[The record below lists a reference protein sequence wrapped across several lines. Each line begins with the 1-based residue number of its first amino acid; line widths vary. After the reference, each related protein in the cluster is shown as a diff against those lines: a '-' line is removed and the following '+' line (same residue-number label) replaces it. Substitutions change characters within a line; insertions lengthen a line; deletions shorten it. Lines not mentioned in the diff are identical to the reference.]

1 MMTTR
6 LPMSL
11 ARPGAAVL
19 SSVLL
24 LLAGCGGDRDPEAG
38 GPAGSD
44 AAGAERQA
52 APPVDAAPDARTA
65 PPGDTAGMEGMEME
79 GAAGS
84 TVQLAPG
91 QADRIG
97 LRWGVAAREPIVRT
111 VRVSATVRYPE
122 SRMEWVS
129 PKVSGWV
136 ERLHVTF
143 RGAPVRA
150 GQPLMDLYSPELV
163 TAQEELLLARRLD
176 RTLPPGGFTGA
187 RDAGGRRDGGA
198 DRGEAVPEGLEQVAR
213 RRLAYWDIPD
223 AQVERLLETGEVRK
237 TMTLQSPATGV
248 VMEKRAF
255 EGQGVKAGENL
266 FMIAPTDP
274 VWIEAEVHEQD
285 LPFVREG
292 LSAGVTVGAL
302 PGRTLRGR
310 VSYLY
315 PELRENTRT
324 VVARIEVPNPRG
336 ELKPGMYAMARIE
349 SRTGPVLSV
358 PASAIL
364 HTGARSV
371 VFMAMGENRLMPMA
385 VETGRAGDER
395 VEVLRGLERGTR
407 VATSAQFLL
416 DSEANLMEAMQAM
429 MAEMGRAGED
439 GMEMEGMEGMEGMDT
454 DGSGDSSSGG
464 RP

>member
-1 MMTTR
+1 MSADD
-6 LPMSL
+6 LSNSL
-11 ARPGAAVL
+11 ARLRPVVL

-24 LLAGCGGDRDPEAG
+24 FVAGCGGDGTPEDG
-38 GPAGSD
+38 DVPRSD
-44 AAGAERQA
+44 TIAAEQEA
-52 APPVDAAPDARTA
+52 T
-65 PPGDTAGMEGMEME
+65 
-79 GAAGS
+79 GS
-84 TVQLAPG
+84 TVELAPG

-97 LRWGVAAREPIVRT
+97 LRWGTAAREPIVRT
-111 VRVSATVRYPE
+111 VRLSATMRYPE
-122 SRMEWVS
+122 SRMQWVS

-143 RGAPVRA
+143 EGAPVSA

-176 RTLPPGGFTGA
+176 RTLRAGGSAGA
-187 RDAGGRRDGGA
+187 SDAGATQAGGA
-198 DRGEAVPEGLEQVAR
+198 ARPLSGAEGLEQVAR

-223 AQVERLLETGEVRK
+223 AQVERLLETGEVRR
-237 TMTLQSPATGV
+237 TMTLLAPATGV

-274 VWIEAEVHEQD
+274 VWIEAEVHERD

-292 LSAGVTVGAL
+292 HSARVTAEGL

-310 VSYLY
+310 ISYLQ
-315 PELRENTRT
+315 PQLRASTRT

-336 ELKPGMYAMARIE
+336 RLRPGMYATVRIE
-349 SRTGPVLSV
+349 SRTEPVLSV
-358 PASAIL
+358 PGSAVL
-364 HTGARSV
+364 HTGTRSV
-371 VFMAMGENRLMPMA
+371 VFMAMGENRLMPMT
-385 VETGRAGDER
+385 VETGRVGDER
-395 VEVLRGLERGTR
+395 VEVLRGLEPGTR

-429 MAEMGRAGED
+429 MAEMGRAGEE
-439 GMEMEGMEGMEGMDT
+439 GMEMEMDDMEMDDMEMEEH
-454 DGSGDSSSGG
+454 
-464 RP
+464 

>member
-1 MMTTR
+1 MNATVLPTSLER
-6 LPMSL
+6 LAPV
-11 ARPGAAVL
+11 VL

-24 LLAGCGGDRDPEAG
+24 LIGCSGSEVPEDGDVP
-38 GPAGSD
+38 GSD
-44 AAGAERQA
+44 TIAAEQEAVHPGD
-52 APPVDAAPDARTA
+52 APP
-65 PPGDTAGMEGMEME
+65 MEGMEME

-84 TVQLAPG
+84 TVELAPG

-97 LRWGVAAREPIVRT
+97 LRWGTAAREPIVRT
-111 VRVSATVRYPE
+111 VRLSATMRYPE
-122 SRMEWVS
+122 SRMRWVS

-143 RGAPVRA
+143 EGAPVRA

-176 RTLPPGGFTGA
+176 RTLPPGGFPGA
-187 RDAGGRRDGGA
+187 SDAGA
-198 DRGEAVPEGLEQVAR
+198 EGLEQVAR

-223 AQVERLLETGEVRK
+223 AQVERLLETGEVRR
-237 TMTLQSPATGV
+237 TMTLLAPTTGV

-274 VWIEAEVHEQD
+274 VWIEAAVHERD

-292 LSAGVTVGAL
+292 HSARVTAEGL
-302 PGRTLRGR
+302 PGRTFRGR
-310 VSYLY
+310 ISYLY
-315 PELRENTRT
+315 PQLRESTRT
-324 VVARIEVPNPRG
+324 VVARIEVPNPGGQLR
-336 ELKPGMYAMARIE
+336 PGMYATVRIE
-349 SRTGPVLSV
+349 SRTEPVLSV
-358 PASAIL
+358 PTSAVL
-364 HTGARSV
+364 HTGTRSV

-395 VEVLRGLERGTR
+395 VEVLGGLEPGTR

-429 MAEMGRAGED
+429 MAEMGRAGEG
-439 GMEMEGMEGMEGMDT
+439 GMEMDDTEMEEH
-454 DGSGDSSSGG
+454 
-464 RP
+464 